1 MRTTTKDEIKDT
13 VSTEA
18 SYLKIRPTIKRRA
31 IVKRK
36 GFDIS
41 PKSVSFRTID
51 AQMME
56 KLKSCPQ
63 VSISKRWAATKA
75 RAILAVDNIRPT
87 QDGEKLAQAVENG
100 EISYDEAVQVLR
112 KRAYEY
118 ARQ

>member
-87 QDGEKLAQAVENG
+87 QDVENG